1 VNLPAGLA
9 VAIAIL
15 VLFPLAATAVGRR
28 WRDPPP
34 EKWGIPPERLA
45 AAANS
50 PELIAYRRR
59 IELGVADPRKEA
71 VVNRAIRTGTAAP
84 PELRA
89 ATRELAA
96 VRMEELDRRT
106 RMTGVVFWLSLAV
119 VGVVLATIGYLT
131 VIRHDG
137 WFLLPYG
144 LYWCVRAYVNSP
156 WYARRLRG
164 RAEAAVV
171 ANGS

>member
-9 VAIAIL
+9 VALAIL
-15 VLFPLAATAVGRR
+15 VLLPLAAVAVGRR

-34 EKWGIPPERLA
+34 EKWGIPAQARV
-45 AAANS
+45 AAANT
-50 PELIAYRRR
+50 PQLIAYRRR
-59 IELGVADPRKEA
+59 IALGVADPRKSA
-71 VVNRAIRTGTAAP
+71 VVDRAISTGTAAP

-89 ATRELAA
+89 ATRELAML
-96 VRMEELDRRT
+96 RIDELDRRVRTT
-106 RMTGVVFWLSLAV
+106 RVTFGIW
-119 VGVVLATIGYLT
+119 VVLAAVVLGTIGY
-131 VIRHDG
+131 VAVVRHEG

-144 LYWCVRAYVNSP
+144 LYWCVRAYLSSLWSV
-156 WYARRLRG
+156 RRLRR